1 MAKKKAPSKTLKDRL
16 NAGYE
21 KMQFNRMKER
31 ASKSG
36 KGGCEYCGKGK
47 CQCEQ

>member
-21 KMQFNRMKER
+21 KMQFNRMKEK
-31 ASKSG
+31 AG
-36 KGGCEYCGKGK
+36 KARKNGCD
-47 CQCEQ
+47 CER

>member
-1 MAKKKAPSKTLKDRL
+1 MAKKKAPSKSLKDRL

-31 ASKSG
+31 AGKSCKSG
-36 KGGCEYCGKGK
+36 CNCER
-47 CQCEQ
+47 